1 MAIEK
6 VKILGAILELPAKKH
21 CLFGQFGPIFA
32 AHTQQ
37 TGQKVKKKVFNWQRF
52 ICTEVTSYKIHTLAG
67 SSKTAPRIL
76 IFSIV
81 LGAEYLSFVKSNAT
95 YAPTI
100 FGYIILVLAN
110 VNSKDR

>member
-52 ICTEVTSYKIHTLAG
+52 ICTEVASYKIHT
-67 SSKTAPRIL
+67 SHI
-76 IFSIV
+76 
-81 LGAEYLSFVKSNAT
+81 
-95 YAPTI
+95 
-100 FGYIILVLAN
+100 
-110 VNSKDR
+110 